1 MIQEASLPFLTNWQ
15 NFYMIIGSAAATL
28 TGLMFVA
35 TTLIA
40 GLERHVSTL
49 DAGISAFN
57 TPMDEED
64 LAIAQQVYEMAEA
77 RGLPMAQ
84 VAIARMLTKPVVT
97 SPIIGATRMNHLDD
111 AAAAVA
117 VKLTPEETQHLETSY
132 QPHPVLGYT

>member
-1 MIQEASLPFLTNWQ
+1 M
-15 NFYMIIGSAAATL
+15 
-28 TGLMFVA
+28 
-35 TTLIA
+35 
-40 GLERHVSTL
+40 STL

-57 TPMDEED
+57 TPVDEED
-64 LAIAQQVYEMAEA
+64 LAIAQQVYEVAEA

-117 VKLTPEETQHLETSY
+117 VKLTPEEIQHLETSY